1 MTRHTRHTSK
11 WFRQIAHTTTSGVQ
25 SMWHHRQLEVMK
37 GEGRAGA
44 DDQERRHEASGA
56 GRRGR
61 YDGSGA
67 QGGRRK
73 REGIG

>member
-1 MTRHTRHTSK
+1 
-11 WFRQIAHTTTSGVQ
+11 
-25 SMWHHRQLEVMK
+25 MWHHRQLEVMK

-44 DDQERRHEASGA
+44 DDRERRHEASGA
-56 GRRGR
+56 GRRSR